1 LSETEIPD
9 LLRET
14 YSMMGV
20 EYNPTQEDTQSWMEM
35 TDLDGDGK
43 VTLED
48 YEKLII
54 ESLAKCGVKIY
65 ERD

>member
-1 LSETEIPD
+1 
-9 LLRET
+9 
-14 YSMMGV
+14 MMGV
-20 EYNPTQEDTQSWMEM
+20 DYNPTPEDTQSWMEM
-35 TDLDGDGK
+35 TDLDKDGK

-54 ESLAKCGVKIY
+54 ESLAKCGVRIY

>member
-1 LSETEIPD
+1 
-9 LLRET
+9 
-14 YSMMGV
+14 MMGV

-54 ESLAKCGVKIY
+54 ESLSKCGVRIY